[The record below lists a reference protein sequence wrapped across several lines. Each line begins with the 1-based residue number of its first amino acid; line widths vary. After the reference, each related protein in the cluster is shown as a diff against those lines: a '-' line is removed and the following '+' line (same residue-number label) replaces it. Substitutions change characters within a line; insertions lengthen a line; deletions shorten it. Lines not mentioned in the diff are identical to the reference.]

1 MYLQSKICIIVPPLQ
16 SLITCTDLRFLQKQF
31 QIIIST
37 EMTFPKMYILFRSTQ
52 YFKSRFFGTL
62 QKTLYRRF
70 WKTLSISH
78 TNQLKFLLFSSCDF
92 SPCLNVSQ
100 DIHFVWI
107 CCIFWRK
114 KGCVSQNALNCVFSV
129 HAFWCEKTIFCS
141 FSWALDHTFN
151 SNRSIVTHLLSIY
164 FCRKKTR
171 IFRYF
176 GAI

>member
-100 DIHFVWI
+100 DIHFCLNLLHILAKKRMCKSKCPKLRLFSPCILVWKRP
-107 CCIFWRK
+107 FF
-114 KGCVSQNALNCVFSV
+114 A
-129 HAFWCEKTIFCS
+129 H
-141 FSWALDHTFN
+141 
-151 SNRSIVTHLLSIY
+151 
-164 FCRKKTR
+164 
-171 IFRYF
+171 FREL
-176 GAI
+176 